1 MVSLIT
7 YLDVK
12 HVKCYL
18 KQIMCE
24 LVILNQTW
32 VLYSKLFSVL
42 IGNVSDSEEGHSLR
56 NGSNA
61 IGVNIID
68 VPGDESTDGFLNAS
82 NDNGM
87 STTSNSHTSG
97 NGIAWWLLGPF

>member
-1 MVSLIT
+1 M
-7 YLDVK
+7 
-12 HVKCYL
+12 
-18 KQIMCE
+18 
-24 LVILNQTW
+24 
-32 VLYSKLFSVL
+32 
-42 IGNVSDSEEGHSLR
+42 IGNISDSEEGHSLR